1 MNKEDKILSKFLDI
15 GATEIKVPGFRILI
29 GTEQDKHT
37 LNYKHVICIDRRLK
51 TYQKYHFIEK
61 GDVWQYHFSAMVS
74 SPITEAEHRIIT
86 ELFDY
91 WRKEECK
98 KKKKKAK

>member
-1 MNKEDKILSKFLDI
+1 MTKKDKILNKFYNI
-15 GATEIKVPGFRILI
+15 GANEIKVSELSIRVFYDNKHILF
-29 GTEQDKHT
+29 
-37 LNYKHVICIDRRLK
+37 IDRIVK
-51 TYQKYHFIEK
+51 TYEKYHFIEK
-61 GDVWQYHFSAMVS
+61 VDAWEYHFSARVS